1 MSSSVSLFWREC
13 AWLLNCCRYCYLS
26 WLCCH
31 RSLLKCCLR
40 SSSAALAH
48 ASSCRSV
55 DSLLSLASSSF
66 ISAAAPSS
74 DADRPAYRWTSSM
87 AAATREAT
95 RAVDG
100 ESSSTRGGG
109 ISPTSLSG
117 YISMSISSTDGGDS
131 RLGLFH
137 PSSLHGFICCEGVR
151 DEFKSFPTSG
161 PSTRRMTSSKSH
173 LTASMSS
180 RRTARPLNAAW
191 MRVAAATS
199 RIDTSIAPARN
210 GVYTTDSCC
219 HR

>member
-74 DADRPAYRWTSSM
+74 DADRPADRWTSSM

-95 RAVDG
+95 RAVVE
-100 ESSSTRGGG
+100 ESAARFGGTPWTASPRPLAAAASRRRRSPAIFPCPDPAPTAGTAASGSSIRA
-109 ISPTSLSG
+109 
-117 YISMSISSTDGGDS
+117 
-131 RLGLFH
+131 
-137 PSSLHGFICCEGVR
+137 
-151 DEFKSFPTSG
+151 
-161 PSTRRMTSSKSH
+161 PSTASSAAKEFATSSNLSPR
-173 LTASMSS
+173 AGP
-180 RRTARPLNAAW
+180 RRGA
-191 MRVAAATS
+191 
-199 RIDTSIAPARN
+199 
-210 GVYTTDSCC
+210 
-219 HR
+219 